1 MVSITDGVTLQDIVP
16 RAPRGQLSLR
26 PKSSTLDRLR
36 HRARL
41 TGKQPTPL
49 AERYLEEG
57 LLMDEFPGIHFVD
70 APMGRRPAVHG
81 TGLDVWE
88 IVAVLKDNGL
98 SVPETAAYLEVDR
111 SVVEIAVRYYGSN
124 REEIDTWIAR
134 VYELNEVEEQKWR
147 AAQRALSA

>member
-1 MVSITDGVTLQDIVP
+1 
-16 RAPRGQLSLR
+16 
-26 PKSSTLDRLR
+26 
-36 HRARL
+36 
-41 TGKQPTPL
+41 
-49 AERYLEEG
+49 
-57 LLMDEFPGIHFVD
+57 MDEFPGIHFVD